1 MGRFQVHFQIF
12 DFETVIELGTLS
24 VEERSDADQE
34 FDHRER
40 LHQIVIGAG
49 IQTKGSILYFTPGSE
64 EQERHRFSTPPRCRR
79 MLIPSRSGS
88 MMSRTIKSN

>member
-1 MGRFQVHFQIF
+1 
-12 DFETVIELGTLS
+12 

-49 IQTKGSILYFTPGSE
+49 IQTKGSILYFTAGSGE
-64 EQERHRFSTPPRCRR
+64 
-79 MLIPSRSGS
+79 
-88 MMSRTIKSN
+88 